1 MRSCPSSCERNLIQ
15 PIEVTW
21 IKFKE
26 LVTEITALHQ
36 SLHSIEK
43 IFSTVRAVSTQV
55 GINNTN
61 DDRIA
66 LSPHNSPPPWVLEHG
81 DIVHKWITT
90 IANAQLML
98 DGVDQA
104 LSKINTRRSY
114 LGAIQN
120 RLESAVSSMSNQ
132 HENLISA
139 SSQIIDVD
147 YAEESANMVR
157 LQIQQQAAMASLSQ
171 ARSIT
176 QSIVSLLS

>member
-1 MRSCPSSCERNLIQ
+1 MDKE
-15 PIEVTW
+15 
-21 IKFKE
+21 FKE
-26 LVTEITALHQ
+26 LVTEINRIA
-36 SLHSIEK
+36 SISSFNRK
-43 IFSTVRAVSTQV
+43 NLLTVRQSPLSRNQQYHV
-55 GINNTN
+55 
-61 DDRIA
+61 DRIA
-66 LSPHNSPPPWVLEHG
+66 LSLTQLAATMRFEHG

-120 RLESAVSSMSNQ
+120 RLESAVSSMSNH

-171 ARSIT
+171 ACSIT